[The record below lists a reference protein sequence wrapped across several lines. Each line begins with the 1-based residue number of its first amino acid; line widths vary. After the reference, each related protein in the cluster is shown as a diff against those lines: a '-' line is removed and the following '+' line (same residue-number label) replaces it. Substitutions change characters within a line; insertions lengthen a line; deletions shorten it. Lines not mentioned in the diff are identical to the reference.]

1 MEVRFDMRWFR
12 VRRLREVGTRLVLAA
27 TRRIVLGFAERGA
40 ESSRRGFD
48 SSYPLSPLPGDR
60 FYGWTHYGV
69 MIPNLAAPHQYL
81 SVMVMAGM
89 PGQRAFDVNDVVTTT
104 PRDTATVSI
113 STAAAAYYGTVS
125 LRDDC
130 AFGSAGDDLRFGA
143 ELTIGGR
150 YPELFVAIDIP
161 GMTARLRFALAERAT
176 WFVRGRPYD
185 HLSLLG
191 RYTGWIRTSDA
202 RVDVS
207 GAGNIEYARC
217 VGPYALRDRLLPWRY
232 KAPVDFFTYHVV
244 ELSADAQL
252 LFCRVGM
259 LGDRVGDLVQF
270 RTLSGDGDWRVN
282 EVATDRTFYEV
293 LEYQDIPTVDSVGR
307 HEMLMPRRFRLGV
320 RDRVTVVGTYDTPGR
335 FGVGLGYIAGYRA
348 QVDVDGRHID
358 TRGYAEFVDVTDEGT
373 RRLSG

>member
-1 MEVRFDMRWFR
+1 M
-12 VRRLREVGTRLVLAA
+12 
-27 TRRIVLGFAERGA
+27 
-40 ESSRRGFD
+40 
-48 SSYPLSPLPGDR
+48 
-60 FYGWTHYGV
+60 
-69 MIPNLAAPHQYL
+69 
-81 SVMVMAGM
+81 
-89 PGQRAFDVNDVVTTT
+89 
-104 PRDTATVSI
+104 
-113 STAAAAYYGTVS
+113 
-125 LRDDC
+125 
-130 AFGSAGDDLRFGA
+130 
-143 ELTIGGR
+143 TIGGR

-320 RDRVTVVGTYDTPGR
+320 RDRVTVVGTYDTPGH

-348 QVDVDGRHID
+348 QVDIDGRHID